1 MSILEPVSLLPQGL
15 RRCRHAGGLARIPD
29 HPLGSALQAPVP
41 RLPHLQSGWRHGPLG
56 DAAAGNE
63 PLHGEGW
70 HVTAVTCVSWVAG
83 SKVPR
88 RGGLRR
94 RRLSSH
100 SLEAESEKVSRAL
113 LPVEAPGEGPSCF
126 FQQLGPRGF
135 PGCFPVVCASEP
147 TGCSSLCLRT
157 PFPSLLLMKMSVV
170 RLRACLADPGWPLL

>member
-1 MSILEPVSLLPQGL
+1 M
-15 RRCRHAGGLARIPD
+15 
-29 HPLGSALQAPVP
+29 P

-113 LPVEAPGEGPSCF
+113 LPVEAPGEGPSCL
-126 FQQLGPRGF
+126 FQLLGLQASLGLRPR
-135 PGCFPVVCASEP
+135 
-147 TGCSSLCLRT
+147 
-157 PFPSLLLMKMSVV
+157 PSLSAYVVTWPFLCVSLLSVSYKDSCHCG
-170 RLRACLADPGWPLL
+170 LDPPGESRMTSSQNPHFCKDLSPE